1 MHDRDKGR
9 IYPDCEM
16 SMIIGS
22 VPYHNAI
29 PLTLAMKQ
37 PVKKFTPAQLV
48 DALLKG
54 EIDVGLIPV
63 YSAVRNGWHLYPE
76 AGLIGCDG
84 EIKSVGFF
92 IKEQVKDLGEIQT
105 ISFDQDSKTG
115 RNLARL
121 MFKMRYGKDLRTVR
135 EIPFENSYEADAK
148 LLIGDKAL
156 FFSEPGYRYEDLGKL
171 WKQAMGLGFV
181 FACWTAK
188 RPLTE
193 IEIQI
198 LKNAKR
204 DSQKHLEDY
213 LKTLDPKE
221 EKILRDYFQSY
232 VVYEF
237 TPPVEKGLYKYMEYL
252 IKHDF

>member
-1 MHDRDKGR
+1 
-9 IYPDCEM
+9 
-16 SMIIGS
+16 MIIGS
-22 VPYHNAI
+22 VPYYNAI
-29 PLTLAMKQ
+29 PLTLALKQ
-37 PVKKFTPAQLV
+37 PIKKFTPTGLV
-48 DALLKG
+48 DALLKD

-63 YSAVRNGWHLYPE
+63 YSAVTNGWHLYPE

-84 EIKSVGFF
+84 EVKSVGFF
-92 IKEQVKDLGEIQT
+92 IKEQIKDLGEIQT
-105 ISFDQDSKTG
+105 VSFDQDSKTAV
-115 RNLARL
+115 NLARL
-121 MFKMRYGKDLRTVR
+121 IFKMRYQKDLRTLK
-135 EIPFENSYEADAK
+135 EIPFENSHEADAK

-171 WKQAMGLGFV
+171 WKQEMGLGFV

-204 DSQKHLEDY
+204 DSPKYLEDY

-221 EKILRDYFQSY
+221 ANILRDYFQSY
-232 VVYEF
+232 VVYEL
-237 TPPVEKGLYKYMEYL
+237 TPSLEKGLYKYMEYL
-252 IKHDF
+252 IKFDF